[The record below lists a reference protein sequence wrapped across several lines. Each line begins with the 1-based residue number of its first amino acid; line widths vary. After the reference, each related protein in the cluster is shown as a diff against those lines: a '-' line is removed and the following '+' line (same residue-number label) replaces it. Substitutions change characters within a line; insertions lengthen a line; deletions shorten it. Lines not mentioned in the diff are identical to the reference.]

1 MKEIEPLTMAKN
13 WDRLNKHL
21 FPHLGA
27 YPIENITPP
36 LLINAVK
43 PLYEQGK
50 NDTMYRIINLVNQV
64 LNYAVNLGVLSFNPC
79 LQASKAYHKGPKK
92 NILPSIILNFPIIG

>member
-1 MKEIEPLTMAKN
+1 MAKN
-13 WDRLNKHL
+13 WERLNNHL

-50 NDTMYRIINLVNQV
+50 NDTMHRNKSSQ
-64 LNYAVNLGVLSFNPC
+64 S
-79 LQASKAYHKGPKK
+79 
-92 NILPSIILNFPIIG
+92 SIKLRC

>member
-1 MKEIEPLTMAKN
+1 MAKN
-13 WDRLNKHL
+13 WERLNNHL

-27 YPIENITPP
+27 YSIENITPP
-36 LLINAVK
+36 PPFFLLINAVK

-50 NDTMYRIINLVNQV
+50 NGTMHRIINLVNQV

-79 LQASKAYHKGPKK
+79 LQASKAYHKEPPKK
-92 NILPSIILNFPIIG
+92 SPCYSLF